1 MKLLIVLG
9 VVLALPILF
18 GLSSPSSASG
28 TSAPMPE
35 GLRRP
40 VPGRI
45 TSGFGFRLAP
55 DRPGSEYHT
64 GVDIAAPS
72 GQPVLAA
79 AAGTVLF
86 AGAAGNYGGLVIL
99 AHRGADGR
107 IETWYGHLSVI
118 HVRRGDQVPAGHV
131 IGRVGS
137 TGRSTGP
144 HLHYEIRAGGRPV
157 DPQRVYRAR

>member
-1 MKLLIVLG
+1 MKLLFVLG
-9 VVLALPILF
+9 AVLALPILF
-18 GLSSPSSASG
+18 GLSSPSPAG
-28 TSAPMPE
+28 DAPVTVPE
-35 GLRRP
+35 GLRWP

-64 GVDIAAPS
+64 GVDIAAPA

-79 AAGTVLF
+79 AAGTVLY

-99 AHRGADGR
+99 AHQGADGSF
-107 IETWYGHLSVI
+107 ETWYGHLSAI

-144 HLHYEIRAGGRPV
+144 HLHYEIRAGGGPV
-157 DPQRVYRAR
+157 DPQRLYQAQ